1 MSTQID
7 IGIVYEILVSWAA
20 NNKPQ
25 SYTDLSHE
33 YHSKTGIW
41 FNAHGSWDQPL
52 GTLNNMLAS
61 ANAPAITALVVRQD
75 SNEPGNSFW
84 GCASNV
90 PTKPKG
96 DLARISEWTRIV
108 GDVCTYPWP
117 NSIPV

>member
-41 FNAHGSWDQPL
+41 FNAHGSWDQPQ

-117 NSIPV
+117 SSIPV